1 MASLTGADQYYV
13 YENRLASFLEPQP
26 VAKRRASNASSRTPK
41 TLTWPH
47 KFLPPFEL
55 AKAGFYFD
63 PHPSNPDNVTCF
75 LCHKQMDG
83 WEAEDNPIEEHL
95 KHSPSCGWA
104 VTAAVE
110 AEYDGLE
117 QADPREARL
126 LEARKATFA
135 GRWPYESKK
144 GWKCKTKQLAEAG
157 WIYTPTNES
166 DDNTT
171 CAYCQLALDGWEA
184 GDKPIDEHYKRSP
197 DCPFF
202 EFINSRPPPKK
213 TRAKAT
219 RGSKASRASTQSA
232 ATAASDLTTV
242 TDIPADY
249 DDSVM
254 TTASVMT
261 QNSKKTIRTKKAPAA
276 TKARK
281 TRTKKEEPVEI
292 HEDVEPQ
299 DEEMPPPPPP
309 PPPPPKP
316 ARGRK
321 RASDSM
327 EDSAMTNSEA
337 PAPKKRAT
345 RVRGSQN
352 PDASVLTT
360 ISQADVEMAESTTR
374 PKTTNGKKRAAAA
387 TSTKA
392 TKARKAS
399 ALSVASTASTASMR
413 RTKVPADDELDR
425 QLQEDLDRPLTDDG
439 DVAADSDSER
449 RNVPAATSKAKGKK
463 ATSSKG
469 SATTQAPPEKPEE
482 RDYEMFDP
490 TPAQSDEVAVEA
502 DLEAL
507 EDEVSVAQE
516 STDLAVPK
524 KGKKAGARKVSK
536 QTKRAKELTPE
547 PTVETAMD
555 LDSED
560 QPKPALY
567 DPDVDE
573 LSPSAQL
580 NAEVDVFHDASEV
593 HDSSTATI
601 VKNEAP
607 PKRGRGRPKRST
619 SSRFSSSSQLSR
631 PSIKPGPSPL
641 SEQEPLAS
649 SVVDTGLT
657 RQTGANKTP
666 EPVLDSPDEA
676 QVSPSPRTQKQQSL
690 PPVGRSATQNQPSL
704 PPPATPSAKQAVL
717 SPSQSPQSSDA
728 ENQPP
733 SSRPPASAVSKRVVL
748 APAASSAQKPHDF
761 PVSTPV
767 RSTSPMKKR
776 DGGNPRLIGGL
787 QSTTPWTAVD
797 IDLIF
802 ANHDSLIG
810 ADDENMDKEDTSS
823 RHAHKFLTQGGDLTS
838 PESRMTVEEWIYHN
852 AGRAEQKLKH
862 ECEALVSSF
871 EKEGTRAMRVLE
883 ELVVE

>member
-1 MASLTGADQYYV
+1 MASLTGADQYFV

-110 AEYDGLE
+110 AEHDGLE
-117 QADPREARL
+117 QVDPREARL

-144 GWKCKTKQLAEAG
+144 GWKCKIKQLAEAG

-184 GDKPIDEHYKRSP
+184 SDKPIDEHYKRSP

-261 QNSKKTIRTKKAPAA
+261 QSSKKTAKTKKAPAA

-281 TRTKKEEPVEI
+281 ARTKKEEPVEI
-292 HEDVEPQ
+292 HEDIEPE
-299 DEEMPPPPPP
+299 DEETPP

-327 EDSAMTNSEA
+327 EDSAITNSEA

-360 ISQADVEMAESTTR
+360 TSQADVEMGESNTR
-374 PKTTNGKKRAAAA
+374 PKTTNGKKRAAAG

-399 ALSVASTASTASMR
+399 AMSVASTASTASMR

-425 QLQEDLDRPLTDDG
+425 QLQEDLARPLTDDE
-439 DVAADSDSER
+439 DIAADSDSER
-449 RNVPAATSKAKGKK
+449 INVPAATSKAKSKK
-463 ATSSKG
+463 AAAKK
-469 SATTQAPPEKPEE
+469 APAPKVPQEKPEE
-482 RDYEMFDP
+482 RDFEMFDP
-490 TPAQSDEVAVEA
+490 TPAQPDEVAVEA
-502 DLEAL
+502 DLQAL
-507 EDEVSVAQE
+507 EDEVSMAQE
-516 STDLAVPK
+516 SKDLAVPK
-524 KGKKAGARKVSK
+524 KGKKTGTRKVSK
-536 QTKRAKELTPE
+536 QTKKAKESTPE
-547 PTVETAMD
+547 PAAETAMD
-555 LDSED
+555 LDPED
-560 QPKPALY
+560 QPKPTLY

-601 VKNEAP
+601 VRNEAP
-607 PKRGRGRPKRST
+607 PKRGRGRPKKST

-641 SEQEPLAS
+641 SEQEPPMPS
-649 SVVDTGLT
+649 IVDTNLT
-657 RQTGANKTP
+657 RQTGPKKTP
-666 EPVLDSPDEA
+666 EPVLDSLPEA
-676 QVSPSPRTQKQQSL
+676 PVSSSARMHKQQSI

-733 SSRPPASAVSKRVVL
+733 SSRPLASAVSKRVVL
-748 APAASSAQKPHDF
+748 APAASSAQKPHDV

-767 RSTSPMKKR
+767 RATSPMKKR
-776 DGGNPRLIGGL
+776 DGGNPRVIGGL
-787 QSTTPWTAVD
+787 QSATPWTAVD

-802 ANHDSLIG
+802 ANHDTLIG
-810 ADDENMDKEDTSS
+810 ADDENMDKEATSS
-823 RHAHKFLTQGGDLTS
+823 RHVHRFLSQGGDLSS

>member
-1 MASLTGADQYYV
+1 MASLTGADQYFV

-26 VAKRRASNASSRTPK
+26 VAKRRASNAGSRTPK

-110 AEYDGLE
+110 AECDGLE
-117 QADPREARL
+117 QVDPREARL

-144 GWKCKTKQLAEAG
+144 AWKCKTKQLAEAG

-184 GDKPIDEHYKRSP
+184 SDKPIDEHYKRSP

-213 TRAKAT
+213 TRAKAA

-261 QNSKKTIRTKKAPAA
+261 QNSKKTARAKKAPAA
-276 TKARK
+276 IKARK
-281 TRTKKEEPVEI
+281 ARTKKEEPVEI
-292 HEDVEPQ
+292 HEDVEPR
-299 DEEMPPPPPP
+299 DEEMP

-321 RASDSM
+321 RGSDSI
-327 EDSAMTNSEA
+327 EDSAITNSEA

-360 ISQADVEMAESTTR
+360 TSQADVEMGESTAR
-374 PKTTNGKKRAAAA
+374 PKTTTGKKRATTA

-392 TKARKAS
+392 AKARKAS
-399 ALSVASTASTASMR
+399 AMSVASTASAASMR
-413 RTKVPADDELDR
+413 RTKVPVDDELDR
-425 QLQEDLDRPLTDDG
+425 QLREDLDRPLTDDE
-439 DVAADSDSER
+439 DIAADSDSER
-449 RNVPAATSKAKGKK
+449 RNVPAATYKAKGKK
-463 ATSSKG
+463 AAASKA
-469 SATTQAPPEKPEE
+469 SASQTPQEKPEE

-490 TPAQSDEVAVEA
+490 TPAQPDEAAVEA
-502 DLEAL
+502 DLQAL

-516 STDLAVPK
+516 SQDLVVPK
-524 KGKKAGARKVSK
+524 KGKKAGARRVSK
-536 QTKRAKELTPE
+536 QTKKAKASTPE
-547 PTVETAMD
+547 PAAETPMD
-555 LDSED
+555 LVPED

-607 PKRGRGRPKRST
+607 PKRGRGRPKKST

-641 SEQEPLAS
+641 SEQEPLTS
-649 SVVDTGLT
+649 SVVDSGLT
-657 RQTGANKTP
+657 RQTGAKKTP
-666 EPVLDSPDEA
+666 EPVLDSPAEA
-676 QVSPSPRTQKQQSL
+676 QVSPSPQIHKQQPL

-733 SSRPPASAVSKRVVL
+733 SSRPPATAVSKRVVL
-748 APAASSAQKPHDF
+748 APAASSAQKPYDD

-767 RSTSPMKKR
+767 RTTSPMKKR

-787 QSTTPWTAVD
+787 QSATPWTAVD

-802 ANHDSLIG
+802 ANHDTLIG
-810 ADDENMDKEDTSS
+810 ADDENMDKEATSS
-823 RHAHKFLTQGGDLTS
+823 KHVHKFLTQGGDLSS

-852 AGRAEQKLKH
+852 AGRAEQKLKY

-871 EKEGTRAMRVLE
+871 EKEGTKAMRVLE